1 MQNLNNM
8 NSIKETLSNLDY
20 DFLDKELQDLITP
33 LDALEALKAGNERFL
48 SGNTADKSFDV
59 QIEGTASG
67 QHPHSVILS
76 CIDSRVP
83 TEIIFDQGIGDI
95 FNARVAGNIS
105 NIDVI
110 GSIEYACKVA
120 GSKLVVV
127 LGHTSCGAVKGAID
141 DVKLG
146 NVTDLIAKIKPA
158 IASAESDFSGDN
170 TASNEEFVNKVVEEN
185 VMHTIEN
192 IKNNSPVLTDM
203 LNKDEINVVGA
214 IYDVTSGKVE
224 FL

>member
-1 MQNLNNM
+1 MKN
-8 NSIKETLSNLDY
+8 IKETLTNLDY
-20 DFLDKELQDLITP
+20 DYIDKLLQDQISP
-33 LDALEALKAGNERFL
+33 NDALAALKAGNERFI
-48 SGNTADKSFDV
+48 SGNIADKSYEV
-59 QIEGTASG
+59 QISGTAEA

-105 NIDVI
+105 NVDVL

-146 NVTDLIAKIKPA
+146 NVTELVAKIKPA
-158 IASAESDFSGDN
+158 ISEVKSHYTGDSTAKNADFVD
-170 TASNEEFVNKVVEEN
+170 KVVKEN
-185 VMHTIEN
+185 VQQTIN
-192 IKNNSPVLTDM
+192 IIKKDSPVLSEM
-203 LNKDEINVVGA
+203 LVKKQINVVGA
-214 IYDVTSGKVE
+214 IYDVASGKVE
-224 FL
+224 FF